1 MSDPKNNMDR
11 LLASAAAAPRE
22 LPGTMPFGFA
32 TRVLAQLR
40 PDATAEENAAF
51 AGMIFRRALVCGFVL
66 MLIALAVSFGTHS
79 ASESTEMLVANSA
92 IELSL
97 P

>member
-1 MSDPKNNMDR
+1 MSDPKNNLER

-32 TRVLAQLR
+32 TRVLAHLR
-40 PDATAEENAAF
+40 PDSTAEENAAF
-51 AGMIFRRALVCGFVL
+51 AGMIFRRALVCGFAL
-66 MLIALAVSFGTHS
+66 MLIALAVSFGTRS